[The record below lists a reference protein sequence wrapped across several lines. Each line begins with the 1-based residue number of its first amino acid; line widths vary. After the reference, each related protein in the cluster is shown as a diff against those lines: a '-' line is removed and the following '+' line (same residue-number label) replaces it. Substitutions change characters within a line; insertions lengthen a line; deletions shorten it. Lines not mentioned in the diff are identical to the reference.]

1 MTESTER
8 PTAPELPQYILDPL
22 DRQSPERLE
31 AIAAYAEGLAD
42 WKRSQREEDV
52 TATRAAEEVDEEAIE
67 DLEERGFETDP
78 ESYEDVP
85 PKAYITIKE
94 TKPGYHY
101 YYYWQWREGDSWANE
116 YIGPVASQS
125 DE

>member
-1 MTESTER
+1 MSESGKPETPNL
-8 PTAPELPQYILDPL
+8 PTYVTDPL
-22 DRQSPERLE
+22 ERQSPEQLDT
-31 AIAAYAEGLAD
+31 IAAYAEALAD
-42 WKRSQREEDV
+42 WKRSQREEDA

-78 ESYEDVP
+78 EAYEDVP

-101 YYYWQWREGDSWANE
+101 YYWQWREGDSWANE
-116 YIGPVASQS
+116 YIGPVNS
-125 DE
+125 EITEK